1 MPDVTT
7 TLKDAAYVTVG
18 LGVLGFQK
26 AQVRRVELMK
36 QLADQRKVLEAQ
48 LNEVGNLA
56 GSQVTGTTAVVKEL
70 AKDLDAR
77 LVPVRQQ
84 VEERIDALEERLPDQ
99 AREIVRQ
106 ARTTAKETQAQL
118 RSRLGLATPATT
130 TAATAGI

>member
-36 QLADQRKVLEAQ
+36 QLADQRRLLEAQ

-118 RSRLGLATPATT
+118 RGRLGLATPA
-130 TAATAGI
+130 AAV